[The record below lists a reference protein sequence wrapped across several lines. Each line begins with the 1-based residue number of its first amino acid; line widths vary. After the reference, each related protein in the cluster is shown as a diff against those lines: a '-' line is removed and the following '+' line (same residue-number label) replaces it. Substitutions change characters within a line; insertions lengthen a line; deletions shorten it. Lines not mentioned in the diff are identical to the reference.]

1 MDIKEYEKVM
11 KLNYQEYSN
20 YLQKKYGLPK
30 ANYFT
35 SNWSPV
41 QRIKRTKDGL
51 VIHHIMEDRAIMLG
65 NKKFASQCPYEWQ
78 YPNNLVY
85 CDLLEH
91 MLLHILICE
100 NPHVDKKQNQAV
112 GFGGIINFLVP
123 ELNDVYSGWISKEE
137 WRLNTHKLIINNQD
151 VYFELLK
158 RFKKHFPKYEQ
169 YLCRSFSDISL
180 KPNILHWTREN
191 DKELFLKIKDL

>member
-1 MDIKEYEKVM
+1 MNIKEYEKVM
-11 KLNYQEYSN
+11 KLNYQEYCN

-51 VIHHIMEDRAIMLG
+51 VIHHIMEDRAIMLS

-91 MLLHILICE
+91 LFLHILISE
-100 NPHVDKKQNQAV
+100 NPNKDKVENQTV
-112 GFGGIINFLVP
+112 GFGGVINYLVP
-123 ELNDVYSGWISKEE
+123 ELNDVYSGWITKEE
-137 WRLNTHKLIINNQD
+137 WRLNMHKLIINDQD

-158 RFKKHFPKYEQ
+158 RFKKHFPEYEQ
-169 YLCRSFSDISL
+169 YLYISL
-180 KPNILHWTREN
+180 PDKYPISYWSREN
-191 DKELFLKIKDL
+191 DKDLFMKIKDL